1 MAVIRYSGK
10 KPVRVAVVGASG
22 YAGLE
27 TMRIIS
33 GHPAAEVV
41 FATSNTYAGRD
52 VTEVF
57 PHIKTGRELLF
68 QPHEKAAAFKGADVF
83 ILSLPHGKSYDL
95 IDSLLARAKVVDISA
110 DYRLADPEMYEKWYD
125 YRHPCPDL
133 LEDAV
138 YGLTEIYRKLVK
150 KARLLANPGC
160 YPTSVALAVHPLEN
174 VSEFLKGPVIIDS
187 KSGYSGAG
195 RSLKPY
201 LLFSEAVDEFTVYA
215 PTGHRHTSEMIQE
228 VKNTFGWKVPVT
240 FTPHLI
246 PVSRGILSTVHIP
259 LQGDVIEDKIRLAYE
274 SFYNGEPFVKVLPAG
289 RMPSIKHVRG
299 TNMCHMNIFLDE
311 DTKILKLVSVID
323 NLVKGAAGQAVQN
336 MNLMFGVRETAGL
349 LADTIIP

>member
-1 MAVIRYSGK
+1 MAVIKYSGK

-41 FATSNTYAGRD
+41 FATSNTYSGKD
-52 VTEVF
+52 VQEVF
-57 PHIKTGRELLF
+57 PQLNLSRKLLF
-68 QPHEKAAAFKGADVF
+68 QPHEKAEAFRGADVF
-83 ILSLPHGKSYDL
+83 ILSLPHGKSYDM
-95 IDSLLARAKVVDISA
+95 IDSLLAHAAVVDISA

-125 YRHPCPDL
+125 YVHPCPDL
-133 LEDAV
+133 LETAI
-138 YGLTEIYRKLVK
+138 YGLTEIYRKLIK

-174 VSEFLKGPVIIDS
+174 VSEYIKGPVIIDS

-195 RSLKPY
+195 RSPKPH

-228 VKNTFGWKVPVT
+228 VKNTFGWNVPVT

-246 PVSRGILSTVHIP
+246 PVARGILSTICIP
-259 LQGDVIEDKIRLAYE
+259 VQGDISESKIRETYE
-274 SFYNGEPFVKVLPAG
+274 SFYRGESFVKVLPAG

-299 TNMCHMNIFLDE
+299 TNMCHMNLFLDE

-349 LADTIIP
+349 LANAIMP